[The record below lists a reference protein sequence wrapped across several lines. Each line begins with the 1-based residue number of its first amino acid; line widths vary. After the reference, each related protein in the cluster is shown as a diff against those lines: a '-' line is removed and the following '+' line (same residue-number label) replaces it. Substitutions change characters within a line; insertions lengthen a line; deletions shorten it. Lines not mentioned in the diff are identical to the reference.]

1 MNLGFKYRVYPTEEQ
16 KVFFAKSFG
25 CCRKVWNLMLA
36 DRNNYYKETGKI
48 LRPTPAQYKKEYP
61 FLKEV
66 DSLALA
72 NVQMQLN
79 RAFKNFFENPKNFRF
94 PKFKSKK
101 RSRRS
106 YTTNNQK
113 GTIQITDHGIKLP
126 KVGVI
131 RAVLHRLP
139 GPEWII
145 KSATVSQKSDG
156 SYYISLLC
164 EKEEEKITPLPV
176 TDEKVLGLDYKS
188 DGLYMDSN
196 GKLGDMPKFFRKAQK
211 RLAKRQRKL
220 KNKDI
225 HSKNYQKQ
233 LKKIAKLY
241 VHTADQRK
249 DFLHKTSTAI
259 AKQYDHV
266 VVEDLNMR
274 SMANKGFGNG
284 KATLDNGYGMF
295 LMMLE
300 YKLHNKGGK
309 LKKVDRWFPSSQ
321 LCSCCGFKNPEV
333 KKLNIRTWTC
343 PKCGS
348 IHDRDLNA
356 AVNIK
361 NEGLRVLRS
370 AA

>member
-1 MNLGFKYRVYPTEEQ
+1 M
-16 KVFFAKSFG
+16 
-25 CCRKVWNLMLA
+25 
-36 DRNNYYKETGKI
+36 
-48 LRPTPAQYKKEYP
+48 
-61 FLKEV
+61 
-66 DSLALA
+66 
-72 NVQMQLN
+72 
-79 RAFKNFFENPKNFRF
+79 
-94 PKFKSKK
+94 
-101 RSRRS
+101 
-106 YTTNNQK
+106 
-113 GTIQITDHGIKLP
+113 DHGIKLP
-126 KVGVI
+126 KVGMIHAIV
-131 RAVLHRLP
+131 HRLP

-145 KSATVSQKSDG
+145 KSATISQKSDG

-164 EKEEEKITPLPV
+164 DKEEEITPLPV
-176 TDEKVLGLDYKS
+176 FDEKVLGLDYKS
-188 DGLYMDSN
+188 DGLYMDSK
-196 GKLGDMPKFFRKAQK
+196 GRLGDMPKFFQKAQK
-211 RLAKRQRKL
+211 RLVKRQRKL

-249 DFLHKTSTAI
+249 DFLHKKSAAI
-259 AKQYDHV
+259 TKQYDYV

-295 LMMLE
+295 LTMLE

-309 LKKVDRWFPSSQ
+309 LEKVDRWFPSSQ
-321 LCSCCGFKNPEV
+321 LCSCCGFQNQEV
-333 KKLNIRTWTC
+333 KKLNVRTWIC

-361 NEGLRVLRS
+361 NEGLRILRS

>member
-1 MNLGFKYRVYPTEEQ
+1 MDQ
-16 KVFFAKSFG
+16 
-25 CCRKVWNLMLA
+25 
-36 DRNNYYKETGKI
+36 
-48 LRPTPAQYKKEYP
+48 
-61 FLKEV
+61 
-66 DSLALA
+66 
-72 NVQMQLN
+72 
-79 RAFKNFFENPKNFRF
+79 
-94 PKFKSKK
+94 
-101 RSRRS
+101 
-106 YTTNNQK
+106 
-113 GTIQITDHGIKLP
+113 GIKLP

-131 RAVLHRLP
+131 RAALHRLP

-164 EKEEEKITPLPV
+164 AKEEEEIPPLPV
-176 TDEKVLGLDYKS
+176 TDEKVLGMDYKS

-196 GKLGDMPKFFRKAQK
+196 GRLGDMPKFFGKTQK

-220 KNKDI
+220 KNKDV

-249 DFLHKTSTAI
+249 DFLHKKSAAI
-259 AKQYDHV
+259 AKQYDYV

-274 SMANKGFGNG
+274 SMANKDFGNG

-295 LMMLE
+295 LTMLA

-309 LKKVDRWFPSSQ
+309 LEKVDRWFPSSQ
-321 LCSCCGFKNPEV
+321 LCNCCGFQNPEV
-333 KKLNIRTWTC
+333 KKLNIRTWSC

-348 IHDRDLNA
+348 THDRDLNA

-361 NEGLRVLRS
+361 NEGLRILRS
-370 AA
+370 AS